1 MRFYKKFN
9 PFIYALLT
17 SFFFF
22 LLMPLETLAGNKMV
36 IKNAELV
43 AFEDEYFLN
52 TNVDVKFGEEIE
64 QTLLKG
70 FELYFILEFQLASP
84 RKYWFDDEIVTITY
98 PITLTYHPLSRQFLM
113 TQAATQKAYAT
124 LTEVLNEFANLRQIK
139 IIKKS
144 EVEKGEPYKALLL
157 LRLDSKKLPKTIQD
171 SDENPTT
178 IEMKSQLFE
187 WVPNLLK

>member
-1 MRFYKKFN
+1 MLSYNKFIPSFYT
-9 PFIYALLT
+9 LLT
-17 SFFFF
+17 TVFFI
-22 LLMPLETLAGNKMV
+22 LCMPLETLAGNKMV

-43 AFEDEYFLN
+43 VFEDEYFLN
-52 TNVDVKFGEEIE
+52 TNIDVKFSEELE

-70 FELYFILEFQLASP
+70 FELYFILEFQLATP

-113 TQAATQKAYAT
+113 TQAGTQKAFAS
-124 LTEVLNEFANLRQIK
+124 LPDVLKEFANLRHIK
-139 IIKKS
+139 VIKKS
-144 EVEKGEPYKALLL
+144 ELEKSEPYKALLL
-157 LRLDSKKLPKTIQD
+157 LRLDSKKLPKTIQE

-187 WVPNLLK
+187 WIPSQLK

>member
-1 MRFYKKFN
+1 MHFYKKFN
-9 PFIYALLT
+9 PFFYVLLT
-17 SFFFF
+17 SVFFTFWT
-22 LLMPLETLAGNKMV
+22 PLETFAGNKMV
-36 IKNAELV
+36 IKSAELV

-52 TNVDVKFGEEIE
+52 ANVDVKFGEEIE

-70 FELYFILEFQLASP
+70 FELHFILEFQLASP

-98 PITLTYHPLSRQFLM
+98 PVTLTYHPLSRQFLM
-113 TQAATQKAYAT
+113 TQAGVQKAFAT
-124 LTEVLNEFANLRQIK
+124 LQEVLNEFANFRQIK
-139 IIKKS
+139 VIKKS
-144 EVEKGEPYKALLL
+144 EVEKGELYKALLL

-171 SDENPTT
+171 ADENPTA